1 MENCHKTNDCAR
13 MFSAF
18 VWLNVNKKHKPLDG
32 KAVKVCMA
40 IQQAM
45 LYLQLATGDGLDL

>member
-18 VWLNVNKKHKPLDG
+18 VWLNVNKHKPLDD

-45 LYLQLATGDGLDL
+45 WYLQLATGDGLDL